1 MCRQKASGA
10 SYSRLPED
18 DGAKSFTAENA
29 ELAKLNCFLFSFRKK
44 SDSSA
49 PSAVRC
55 LYNWCWAS
63 EPLITVLL
71 PSTLRVT
78 DSDRIEVHE
87 PVATIGELVE
97 SIDRRI
103 PGFRDQLDDSV
114 FNFAVNDEM
123 LLHHARE
130 RALRDGDVVEVIPT
144 ISGG

>member
-1 MCRQKASGA
+1 M
-10 SYSRLPED
+10 
-18 DGAKSFTAENA
+18 
-29 ELAKLNCFLFSFRKK
+29 
-44 SDSSA
+44 
-49 PSAVRC
+49 
-55 LYNWCWAS
+55 
-63 EPLITVLL
+63 ITVVL
-71 PSTLRVT
+71 PSTLRVS
-78 DSDRIEVHE
+78 DSDRLEIHE